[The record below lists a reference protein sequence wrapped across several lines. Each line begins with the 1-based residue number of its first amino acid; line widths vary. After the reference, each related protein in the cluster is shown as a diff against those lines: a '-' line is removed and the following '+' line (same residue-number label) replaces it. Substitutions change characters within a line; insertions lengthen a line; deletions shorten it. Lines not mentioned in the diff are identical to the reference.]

1 MSVINELNVQ
11 DSQSKIDYFLF
22 LLAMI
27 KQQKRI
33 DRLNKGKKKDVTLLD
48 FISNWLNIVNNL

>member
-11 DSQSKIDYFLF
+11 DSQSNIDYFLF
-22 LLAMI
+22 LLAMT

-48 FISNWLNIVNNL
+48 FISK